1 MAHMTPELVGKAY
14 EALATG
20 DRDKIRQYWA
30 DDLKWLV
37 PGHNQLSGWKNNLDE
52 FLAFMKK
59 VGELSGNSFHMD
71 NICTTTSDEYSTD
84 VTRNR
89 GNRANAPDKKLDIV
103 AVHVLRWRDGKV
115 IEGRGAIQG
124 DGTTQYDQFWS
135 PVTPNLPYSENG

>member
-1 MAHMTPELVGKAY
+1 MASVTPELVGKAY

-20 DRDKIRQYWA
+20 DREKIRQYWA

-37 PGHNQLSGWKNNLDE
+37 PGHNQLSGWKNNLHE

-71 NICTTTSDEYSTD
+71 NICTTTSDEYSAD

-89 GNRANAPDKKLDIV
+89 GNRANDPGKKLDIV

-124 DGTTQYDQFWS
+124 DGTAQYDQFWS
-135 PVTPNLPYSENG
+135 PV

>member
-1 MAHMTPELVGKAY
+1 MARVTSELVAKAY
-14 EALATG
+14 AALATG
-20 DRDKIRQYWA
+20 EHDKIRQYWA
-30 DDLKWLV
+30 DDLKWFV

-52 FLAFMKK
+52 FLAFMRK

-71 NICTTTSDEYSTD
+71 NISTTTSDEYSAD

-89 GNRANAPDKKLDIV
+89 GNRADNPDKKLDIV

-135 PVTPNLPYSENG
+135 PV